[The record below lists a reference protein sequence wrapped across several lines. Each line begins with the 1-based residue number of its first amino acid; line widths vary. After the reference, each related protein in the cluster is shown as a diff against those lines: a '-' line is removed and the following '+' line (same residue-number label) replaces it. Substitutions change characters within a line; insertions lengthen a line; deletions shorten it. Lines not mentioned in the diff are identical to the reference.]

1 MLAYYHGNSWNT
13 SEISRSLGL
22 TNKTIRHYVDI
33 LAGAFIVRLLPPW
46 LENTGKRLIKSPKAY
61 IRDSGILHSLLSIST
76 QAEKESHPKIGAS
89 WEGFALEAIIQSQQA
104 ESDAYFWGT
113 QGGAE
118 LDLLICRGGKK
129 YGFEFKYADAPR
141 MSRSM
146 KIAQNDLKLEAL
158 YIVHPGN
165 DRYPLDAQVEVLPL
179 VEATKLPL

>member
-1 MLAYYHGNSWNT
+1 MLAYYHGNSWNA

-22 TNKTIRHYVDI
+22 KNKTIRHYVDI
-33 LAGAFIVRLLPPW
+33 LAGAFMVRLLPPW

-61 IRDSGILHSLLSIST
+61 IRDSGILHSLLSIRT

-89 WEGFALEAIIQSQQA
+89 WEGFALEATIQSQQA

-179 VEATKLPL
+179 VEATKLRL